1 MISDNAY
8 ASPRMSPSM
17 QGGINQQITSR
28 IEGAKGNPKS
38 LADNY
43 AKNKNLLDLLALQE
57 MQQMQKKKA
66 QRMAAQAAP
75 VEDSTIKDQLEG
87 DVLSGIKQ
95 DMGENIQG
103 IKGLFNQQ
111 NQTAQNPSMQMA
123 AQGGLMSQPASNINP
138 KYFEGG
144 GIVSFAAGT
153 VMSDDQYEYVEK
165 VLSDMGID
173 DAKRASLTDEQKTNL
188 VAEINRRQEA
198 SRTEA
203 AESLEEPEGL
213 LEALAYDK
221 KDDPAVKDRRA
232 QMGNTIS
239 EFFDP
244 IKNKLGLGQPTTGEI
259 LEGIPEFNP
268 NANVEEAQG
277 LAGLKPYTSSVLD
290 DFAATVQ
297 DRYDNSST
305 GIAEIAANK
314 KAKEEEERLAQE
326 AEEKKKVDAETA
338 EKAAKMAEEAA
349 YKQRLIDEP
358 LFAQQE
364 RDRKAKEEA
373 NTPAALAAAKEAE
386 EEAEAKRL
394 TGVAAA
400 LAEEE
405 RLTAAANTPA
415 ALAAAKTAEGAKA
428 AKAKAAY
435 DASPEGLLAARYKA
449 EDERI
454 KAAAPKDE
462 RSNWRRIFDRVSA
475 GASNVNK
482 KGTIST
488 SNRGALAALAGGISQ
503 EVDREKAERK
513 DTIAQN
519 TKDANALTGQFE
531 ASLKRSQDFGL
542 QQDQLADQQNRTG
555 LISDRINME
564 ASQFKDKFEADAKQ
578 FEASQSADFLKSVSK
593 ERFDQRN
600 LGLLENDQILRA
612 EIEASRREG
621 TKETADKRLDGAV
634 LSYNAKITK
643 IRAETVADLQAS
655 PQYAKA
661 DPALQESLLAE
672 VRSRFPDI
680 SRGSIG
686 GSSTDSGYSGFEK
699 D

>member
-203 AESLEEPEGL
+203 AKSLEEPEGV

-221 KDDPAVKDRRA
+221 KRR
-232 QMGNTIS
+232 
-239 EFFDP
+239 
-244 IKNKLGLGQPTTGEI
+244 
-259 LEGIPEFNP
+259 
-268 NANVEEAQG
+268 
-277 LAGLKPYTSSVLD
+277 SS
-290 DFAATVQ
+290 
-297 DRYDNSST
+297 R
-305 GIAEIAANK
+305 
-314 KAKEEEERLAQE
+314 
-326 AEEKKKVDAETA
+326 
-338 EKAAKMAEEAA
+338 
-349 YKQRLIDEP
+349 
-358 LFAQQE
+358 
-364 RDRKAKEEA
+364 
-373 NTPAALAAAKEAE
+373 
-386 EEAEAKRL
+386 
-394 TGVAAA
+394 
-400 LAEEE
+400 
-405 RLTAAANTPA
+405 
-415 ALAAAKTAEGAKA
+415 
-428 AKAKAAY
+428 
-435 DASPEGLLAARYKA
+435 
-449 EDERI
+449 
-454 KAAAPKDE
+454 
-462 RSNWRRIFDRVSA
+462 
-475 GASNVNK
+475 
-482 KGTIST
+482 
-488 SNRGALAALAGGISQ
+488 
-503 EVDREKAERK
+503 
-513 DTIAQN
+513 
-519 TKDANALTGQFE
+519 
-531 ASLKRSQDFGL
+531 
-542 QQDQLADQQNRTG
+542 
-555 LISDRINME
+555 
-564 ASQFKDKFEADAKQ
+564 
-578 FEASQSADFLKSVSK
+578 
-593 ERFDQRN
+593 
-600 LGLLENDQILRA
+600 
-612 EIEASRREG
+612 
-621 TKETADKRLDGAV
+621 
-634 LSYNAKITK
+634 
-643 IRAETVADLQAS
+643 
-655 PQYAKA
+655 
-661 DPALQESLLAE
+661 
-672 VRSRFPDI
+672 
-680 SRGSIG
+680 
-686 GSSTDSGYSGFEK
+686 
-699 D
+699 

>member
-203 AESLEEPEGL
+203 AESLEEPEGGYRL
-213 LEALAYDK
+213 DGAAFE
-221 KDDPAVKDRRA
+221 DRRA
-232 QMGNTIS
+232 QMGNTIN
-239 EFFDP
+239 EFLDP

-314 KAKEEEERLAQE
+314 KAKEEGERLAQE

-338 EKAAKMAEEAA
+338 EKAAKMAKEAA

-415 ALAAAKTAEGAKA
+415 ALAAAKTAEEAKA

-542 QQDQLADQQNRTG
+542 QKDQLADQRSRTG

-564 ASQFKDKFEADAKQ
+564 ASQFKDKFDADAEQ
-578 FEASQSADFLKSVSK
+578 FEASQSADFLKNVSK

-686 GSSTDSGYSGFEK
+686 GGSAGGSSTNSGFSGFEK